1 MSSKSSTKS
10 PAKSPAKS
18 NSPDQ
23 SQASPGLPQPQ
34 IEFIALPAGVA
45 CDRPRE
51 LTVLVRITPPLLP
64 LSQDRPALNLG
75 LVLDRSGSMAG
86 RKLTA
91 AKQAAKFAIEQLLP
105 SDRVSLTVFDHEVQ
119 TPIPSTLATHKPQLL
134 SIIDSITPGG
144 STALHDGW
152 LQGSLEVSQHLAPAQ
167 LNRVIL
173 LSDGQANQGETNTD
187 VIASH
192 VGGLSQRGVS
202 TTTMGLGDDY
212 GEDLLLAMANSGDGN
227 FFHIE
232 SPQQLPDFFAT
243 ELTGLMATVGRAVSL
258 GIRGQNDCIVTEL
271 LNQLEQTPAGN
282 WMLPNLISGA
292 PVELLFR
299 LRVPAQSGSSPDGS
313 ATHSPVLCSVRL
325 AWQPAQQEAAG
336 RQSLYQTLQLP
347 IMTAAALDDLPPAE
361 VVQQQVAILAAARGR
376 NAAIAALDRG
386 EVSAAADFLSESSAA
401 LDAAPYCPQMV
412 TEQAE
417 LAELLGQL
425 KAGKVQSMRKKA
437 LYQARSIN
445 FNLMRGDATLSDD
458 EH

>member
-1 MSSKSSTKS
+1 MN
-10 PAKSPAKS
+10 S
-18 NSPDQ
+18 NSPAN
-23 SQASPGLPQPQ
+23 SPANFQASPGLPQPQ

-45 CDRPRE
+45 CDRPTE

-64 LSQDRPALNLG
+64 LSQARPALNLG

-105 SDRVSLTVFDHEVQ
+105 SDRVSLTVFDDEVQ

-134 SIIDSITPGG
+134 SIIDSIAPGG

-173 LSDGQANQGETNTD
+173 LSDGQANQGETNAD

-192 VGGLSQRGVS
+192 VRGLSQRGVS

-212 GEDLLLAMANSGDGN
+212 EEDLLLAMANSGDGN

-243 ELTGLMATVGRAVSL
+243 ELTGLMATVGREVSL

-271 LNQLEQTPAGN
+271 LNQLDQTSAGN

-299 LRVPAQSGSSPDGS
+299 LRVPAQSGSSQDGS
-313 ATHSPVLCSVRL
+313 AANHSPVLCSVRL
-325 AWQPAQQEAAG
+325 AWQPTQQQASG
-336 RQSLYQTLQLP
+336 RQSLHQTLQLP

-386 EVSAAADFLSESSAA
+386 EVSAAAAILYECSDDLQQ
-401 LDAAPYCPQMV
+401 APPCPQMA
-412 TEQAE
+412 TEQEE
-417 LAELLGQL
+417 LAGLLGQL
-425 KAGKVQSMRKKA
+425 KAGKVQTLRKQA
-437 LYQARSIN
+437 RYQAHNANRSHK
-445 FNLMRGDATLSDD
+445 RDGA
-458 EH
+458 